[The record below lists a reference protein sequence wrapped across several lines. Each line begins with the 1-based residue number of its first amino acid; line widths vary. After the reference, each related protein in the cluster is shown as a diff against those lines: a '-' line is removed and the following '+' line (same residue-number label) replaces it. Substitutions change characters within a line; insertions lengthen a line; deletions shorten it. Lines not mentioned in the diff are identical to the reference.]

1 MKKELLHKIQK
12 EFIYIGISFIFF
24 VAVFKIIFYND
35 SFFTAAR
42 LVASL
47 FWAFAIPGYFIML
60 YWNERLELKER
71 FVIGIAVAAAIT
83 GITSYYLGLIG
94 INIKWH
100 GAMLPLIISAV
111 GIWFGFGKGRGQAD

>member
-12 EFIYIGISFIFF
+12 ELIYIGISMIFF

-35 SFFTAAR
+35 SIFVAAR

-100 GAMLPLIISAV
+100 GVALPLVISAV
-111 GIWFGFGKGRGQAD
+111 GIWFGFGKK